1 MKHVTILP
9 LCVEKALDSKLYKL
23 THEYFLSVFK
33 KATAK
38 HIHRQ
43 VQALWSWEQTVKR
56 IKGKES
62 PCWVVLRIR
71 MNMNLMSLYDYSQ
84 TFVRL
89 ETQTNTDLLWCSC
102 LKISAETVKNKKKTW
117 SCKSMLAVCIQM
129 KVYSVLVEHER
140 SSLNFISSPET
151 NLNSRPSCCLELS
164 AASEDLHK

>member
-71 MNMNLMSLYDYSQ
+71 MNMNLMSFNELSQ

-89 ETQTNTDLLWCSC
+89 DADVAVWKYQRKQW
-102 LKISAETVKNKKKTW
+102 KIKKTW